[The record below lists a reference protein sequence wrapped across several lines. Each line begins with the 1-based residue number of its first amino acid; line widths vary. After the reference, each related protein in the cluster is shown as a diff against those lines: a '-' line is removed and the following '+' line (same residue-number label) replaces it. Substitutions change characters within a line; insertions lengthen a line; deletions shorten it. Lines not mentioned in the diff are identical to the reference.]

1 MAVSAL
7 PTKGVMLYETIRKN
21 CDMGN
26 LIAAYFTYKSALTA
40 RLHPNGQH
48 LLDFE

>member
-1 MAVSAL
+1 MAVSPL

-26 LIAAYFTYKSALTA
+26 LNCCIFYL
-40 RLHPNGQH
+40 
-48 LLDFE
+48 